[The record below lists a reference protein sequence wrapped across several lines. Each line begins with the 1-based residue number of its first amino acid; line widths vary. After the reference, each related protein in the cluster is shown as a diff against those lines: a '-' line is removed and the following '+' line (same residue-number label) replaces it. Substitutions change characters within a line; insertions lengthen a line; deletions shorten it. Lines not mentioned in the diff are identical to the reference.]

1 MRIHTDIYDDRHGDS
16 RRESGGGRRGPP
28 SREQGRGRDRP
39 PVERGRRHE
48 GPAGAGTPHEHH
60 RSPDRGR
67 HHTATPKQNDA
78 QLTNLS
84 FDERMNYYKEKYAG
98 EGGPAAGGEGQR
110 GGNRPGQRPAGP
122 QRPAGSQG
130 PRAPRPAR
138 PKHTGQGPAP
148 QSAGISGNEPSVRA
162 PHGGNRSRKDHP
174 AKGRASGQESAKQQ
188 TSPGKSEPAAA
199 PKKGLL
205 GRLLGV
211 FKKKPD

>member
-16 RRESGGGRRGPP
+16 RRGPP
-28 SREQGRGRDRP
+28 SRVQGRSKDRP
-39 PVERGRRHE
+39 SPERGRRRE
-48 GPAGAGTPHEHH
+48 GPAGAGA
-60 RSPDRGR
+60 RGR
-67 HHTATPKQNDA
+67 RQTAAPKQNDA

-98 EGGPAAGGEGQR
+98 EGGPAGGEGQR
-110 GGNRPGQRPAGP
+110 GGNRQGQRPTGS
-122 QRPAGSQG
+122 QRSAGSSG

-138 PKHTGQGPAP
+138 PKHTGQG
-148 QSAGISGNEPSVRA
+148 RA
-162 PHGGNRSRKDHP
+162 P
-174 AKGRASGQESAKQQ
+174 GQEAAKLQ
-188 TSPGKSEPAAA
+188 TSPSKSEPAAT